1 MRPSLLG
8 VGGGEFQHRFGSSQ
22 TPTSCTS
29 YVLFLS
35 LGFHSHLT
43 ELSPRLRHRNQ
54 YFFPWTA
61 VDVKTAVSPNTE
73 AMLNLG
79 VNNSIGGKQPE
90 SAVSEHGG
98 WRCTYSSGAT
108 DGVIR
113 ALNGTR
119 EKQQ

>member
-1 MRPSLLG
+1 M
-8 VGGGEFQHRFGSSQ
+8 
-22 TPTSCTS
+22 
-29 YVLFLS
+29 
-35 LGFHSHLT
+35 
-43 ELSPRLRHRNQ
+43 
-54 YFFPWTA
+54 
-61 VDVKTAVSPNTE
+61 DVKTAVSPNTE

-79 VNNSIGGKQPE
+79 MNNSIGGKQPE

-108 DGVIR
+108 DGAIR